1 MRWSTLAAT
10 SQVGRQIVRRL
21 CNYRLNHQ
29 SRLWSVWT
37 TRRQIMRWLQKSF
50 RDTFIVRRCYHFR
63 DVIWM
68 SNELIFTSWPKKKR
82 IILTG
87 DVIPRW
93 LQSLIC
99 LQIDRPWILVSTS
112 CCSTWCISD
121 VNSDTVPCNSFMDM
135 KFGGADRKTRRV
147 ENVHTTNTVMVL
159 YLVLVCV
166 YIRLL
171 PKCTIMYPK

>member
-50 RDTFIVRRCYHFR
+50 PDTFIVRRCYHFR

-68 SNELIFTSWPKKKR
+68 SNELIFTSWPKTTYNFDR
-82 IILTG
+82 RCHPSVVAVTHLSPDRQTLN
-87 DVIPRW
+87 PR
-93 LQSLIC
+93 LYKL
-99 LQIDRPWILVSTS
+99 LLNLVHIGRKFRHSSMQFLYGHEIWRGGQKNATS
-112 CCSTWCISD
+112 GKCS
-121 VNSDTVPCNSFMDM
+121 
-135 KFGGADRKTRRV
+135 
-147 ENVHTTNTVMVL
+147 
-159 YLVLVCV
+159 Y
-166 YIRLL
+166 Y
-171 PKCTIMYPK
+171 